1 MKRIH
6 VVAASIAA
14 LAVLAGGTFY
24 LGSSNADTKPAAAQ
38 PQATPVPVAVIEER
52 EVTTWDE
59 FSGRLEAVERVD
71 VRSRVAGAV
80 KSVHF
85 SEGALVSR
93 GALLVTI
100 DPDPYAAEVDRAEAQ
115 VIAAQ
120 ARVSYTRSE
129 RGRAQRLW
137 DESAIARRE
146 LDERVNA
153 AQEAEANLRAAQ
165 AAFQSARL
173 NLGYTQ
179 VRAPVSGRVG
189 RLEVTVGN
197 LVAAG
202 PGAPVLT
209 TLVSVNPMYASF
221 EADEH
226 VVLRALQEGKQG
238 IAVEAETV
246 TNGGKQLR
254 GRLQL
259 IDNQVNTRSG
269 TVRVRAVF
277 DNKDGS
283 LIPGQYVKLR
293 MGRAESRAR
302 AAGERACHRNRP
314 EQTLRHRGRP
324 RRQGDLAR
332 GDARRHGERP
342 AYRHLGPRAR
352 RAHRGQRTAAR
363 TAWHAARRTG
373 RAARN
378 RQRVVNL
385 SRFFIDRPIF
395 AGVLSVLILLG
406 GAIALGLLPISE
418 YPEVAPPSV
427 VVRASY
433 PGASPRWSPRPSPRR
448 WKSRSTASRTCCTCP
463 ARRRATGR

>member
-1 MKRIH
+1 MTRIH
-6 VVAASIAA
+6 VIAA
-14 LAVLAGGTFY
+14 TTAALLALSGGAFYLRSSSAQTKGAAGGV
-24 LGSSNADTKPAAAQ
+24 NAS
-38 PQATPVPVAVIEER
+38 PQALPVPVAVIEEH

-71 VRSRVAGAV
+71 VRSRVAGQV

-85 SEGALVSR
+85 TEGALVKR
-93 GALLVTI
+93 DDLLVTI
-100 DPDPYAAEVDRAEAQ
+100 DPDPYAAEVDRAQAQ
-115 VIAAQ
+115 VVAAQ
-120 ARVSYTRSE
+120 ARVNYTKSE
-129 RGRAQRLW
+129 HQRAQRLW

-165 AAFQSARL
+165 AALQSARL

-189 RLEVTVGN
+189 RLEITAGN

-209 TLVSVNPMYASF
+209 NLVSINPIYASF
-221 EADEH
+221 DADEH

-277 DNKDGS
+277 DNRDGS
-283 LIPGQYVKLR
+283 LMPGQYVKLR
-293 MGRAESRAR
+293 MGRSKPEQALLVSERAVGTDQSKR
-302 AAGERACHRNRP
+302 FVFVVGPDNKAIWREVTLGGTANGQRIVTSGLEAGERIVVNG
-314 EQTLRHRGRP
+314 L
-324 RRQGDLAR
+324 
-332 GDARRHGERP
+332 
-342 AYRHLGPRAR
+342 
-352 RAHRGQRTAAR
+352 
-363 TAWHAARRTG
+363 
-373 RAARN
+373 
-378 RQRVVNL
+378 QRV
-385 SRFFIDRPIF
+385 R
-395 AGVLSVLILLG
+395 
-406 GAIALGLLPISE
+406 
-418 YPEVAPPSV
+418 
-427 VVRASY
+427 
-433 PGASPRWSPRPSPRR
+433 PGALLAPKEEQPASAAQ
-448 WKSRSTASRTCCTCP
+448 KS
-463 ARRRATGR
+463 